1 MYHLISCSVIQQSLS
16 SIHSKF
22 QTFPSGEVIQ
32 EFRRWQK
39 GLRHNSLITVDVS
52 IYLHASFYREGW
64 GWKKVL
70 LSIRIPFL
78 CKHYSIFQEEGGD
91 AWDENPEIKQST
103 AEQIVSL
110 KSIIL
115 KI

>member
-22 QTFPSGEVIQ
+22 QPFPSGEVIQ
-32 EFRRWQK
+32 EFRRWEK
-39 GLRHNSLITVDVS
+39 GLRHRSLITVEVITY
-52 IYLHASFYREGW
+52 IYPFVAGGGDERKFN
-64 GWKKVL
+64 
-70 LSIRIPFL
+70 IRLPFL
-78 CKHYSIFQEEGGD
+78 CIHFSIFQEEGGD
-91 AWDENPEIKQST
+91 AREENLEIKQST

-110 KSIIL
+110 TSSIL